1 LATLQTC
8 GLLIRVAK
16 PSYTT
21 GTLCD
26 IKSDFSGMYFA
37 PPSMAV
43 PLTFFGKWDKMIIMG
58 CKIRNVSTALNEFIV
73 YYNHAPTV

>member
-21 GTLCD
+21 GTLSE
-26 IKSDFSGMYFA
+26 IKNGRIFNYLA

-43 PLTFFGKWDKMIIMG
+43 LKQLFENICIKRRNKIIVLVN
-58 CKIRNVSTALNEFIV
+58 KT
-73 YYNHAPTV
+73 